1 MTEAPYAAISH
12 CVFDAYGTL
21 LDLDSATHGATE
33 KIGAEKERALNALW
47 RRKQLDYTWLRSLMG
62 TYDDFWHVTGEAL
75 DHAMDALSVAEPS
88 LRAELMQNYL
98 GLRAFDD
105 AVPTLRALGD
115 AGKRRVVLS
124 NGAPSMLTSSIT
136 QGACGELIEDIL
148 SADSVGVFKPDPRVY
163 QMACDHLSAAPDEIA
178 FFSSNGWDVAGAAAF
193 GFNTIWV
200 NRTGAAA
207 ERLPKG
213 PAHVL
218 PDLASA
224 KALFGA

>member
-1 MTEAPYAAISH
+1 MSDAPYADIAH

-21 LDLDSATHGATE
+21 LDLESATHGATA
-33 KIGAEKERALNALW
+33 KIGAEKEKALNALW

-62 TYDDFWHVTGEAL
+62 HYDDFWRVTGEAL
-75 DHAMDALSVAEPS
+75 DHAMDALDVADPS

-105 AVPTLRALGD
+105 AAPTLQALSD

-136 QGACGELIEDIL
+136 QGSCGGLIDAIL
-148 SADSVGVFKPDPRVY
+148 SADSVQVFKPDPRVY
-163 QMACDHLSAAPDEIA
+163 QLACDRLNAEPGEIC
-178 FFSSNGWDVAGAAAF
+178 FFSSNGWDIAGASEF
-193 GFNTIWV
+193 GFHTIWV
-200 NRTGAAA
+200 NRAGATP

-213 PAHVL
+213 PTHTL

-224 KALFGA
+224 KPLFGL

>member
-1 MTEAPYAAISH
+1 MSSAPYADIAH

-21 LDLDSATHGATE
+21 LDLDSATHGATD
-33 KIGAEKERALNALW
+33 KIGADKERALNALW

-62 TYDDFWHVTGEAL
+62 TYDDFWRVTGEAL
-75 DHAMDALSVAEPS
+75 DHAMDALDVAEPS

-98 GLRAFDD
+98 GLRAFAD
-105 AVPTLRALGD
+105 AAPTLQAFAD

-136 QGACGELIEDIL
+136 QGSCGELIDDIL

-163 QMACDHLSAAPDEIA
+163 QLACDHLNAEPAEIA

-193 GFNTIWV
+193 GFKTIWI
-200 NRTGAAA
+200 NRAGAAP

-213 PAHVL
+213 PDHSFA
-218 PDLASA
+218 DLASA
-224 KALFGA
+224 KALFGL

>member
-1 MTEAPYAAISH
+1 MTDAPYAAHTH

-21 LDLDSATHGATE
+21 LNLDSATHGAVE

-62 TYDDFWHVTGEAL
+62 AYDDFWRVTGEAL
-75 DHAMDALSVAEPS
+75 DHAMAAMEIDDAA

-98 GLRAFDD
+98 GLSPFDD
-105 AVPTLRALGD
+105 AKPTLQALAD
-115 AGKRRVVLS
+115 AGKRRIVLS

-136 QGACGELIEDIL
+136 QGACSELIEANL
-148 SADSVGVFKPDPRVY
+148 SADTVGVFKPDPKVY
-163 QMACDHLSAAPDEIA
+163 QLACDHLDAKPEEIC
-178 FFSSNGWDVAGAAAF
+178 FFSSNGWDIAGASAF

-200 NRTGAAA
+200 NRAGAAA
-207 ERLPKG
+207 ERLPHG
-213 PAHVL
+213 PAHTL

-224 KALFGA
+224 KALFGI